1 MAARIKYTKKMVAT
15 RRKRIIQAKLRTKP
29 QTAFDRRLLELER
42 RINRLTREVRDY
54 KLQYCRRNKIIFRTS
69 EIPYPFE
76 LNLEFMQGIESIAVQ
91 LLVDGQKPIFIF
103 TS

>member
-54 KLQYCRRNKIIFRTS
+54 KKQYCGRNQIIFRTS

-76 LNLEFMQGIESIAVQ
+76 LNLEFMQRIESIAVQ
-91 LLVDGQKPIFIF
+91 LLLDGQKPIFIF
-103 TS
+103 IS